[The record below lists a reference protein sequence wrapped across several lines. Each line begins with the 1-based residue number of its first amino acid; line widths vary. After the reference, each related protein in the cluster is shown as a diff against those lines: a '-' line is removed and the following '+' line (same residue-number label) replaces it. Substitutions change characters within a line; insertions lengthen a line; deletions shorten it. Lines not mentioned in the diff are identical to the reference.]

1 MTRGAAAGRDVR
13 VSDADVY
20 KQGTLAARL
29 QRRPGEVVF
38 SYDPEYLTAGLPA
51 VATSLPLTP
60 EPVVVRAGGVPPYF
74 AGLLPEGRRLSGL
87 RRAVKTSADDEL
99 GLLLAVGR
107 DPVGDVQV
115 VPSGERPEVGEPLIT
130 VERDF
135 SEVSFGDILTESGVV
150 DPTALAGVQDKAS
163 ARMIS
168 VPVGM
173 GSGRFVLKVDPPE
186 YPHVVANEAYFIG
199 VASRGGIPTVRA
211 RTVRDRTGRP
221 GLLVDRVAG
230 PDGGVDSL
238 AVEDGTQVLGLYPA
252 DKYRVTTE
260 ELLDGLAHRCA
271 ARPIALRDLFRQV
284 VYAWVTG
291 NGDVHAKNVSI
302 LSSPTGEW
310 RIAPAYDLPSTLPY
324 RDHTM
329 ALSVGGRR
337 EGLSRRSL
345 LAFAESIGLTQR
357 AARRTL
363 DDVLLATE
371 GVVGDIEDGVVPFP
385 GPVLRTWARAL
396 RNRRKSIMA

>member
-1 MTRGAAAGRDVR
+1 H
-13 VSDADVY
+13 
-20 KQGTLAARL
+20 
-29 QRRPGEVVF
+29 
-38 SYDPEYLTAGLPA
+38 PEYLAAGLPA

-60 EPVVVRAGGVPPYF
+60 EPVVIRGGGVPPYF

-87 RRAVKTSADDEL
+87 KRAVKTSADDEL

-115 VPSGERPEVGEPLIT
+115 APAGMRPEVGDPLVT
-130 VERDF
+130 VERHF
-135 SEVSFGDILTESGVV
+135 SEVTFGDLLTEAGVI

-211 RTVRDRTGRP
+211 RTVHDRVGRA
-221 GLLVDRVAG
+221 GLLVDRFDRVGGA
-230 PDGGVDSL
+230 DGGIAAL

-252 DKYRVTTE
+252 DKYHVTTE
-260 ELLDGLAHRCA
+260 ELLTALADRCA
-271 ARPIALRDLFRQV
+271 ARPIAARDIFRQV
-284 VYAWVTG
+284 VFAWVTG

-302 LSSPTGEW
+302 LASPTGEW
-310 RIAPAYDLPSTLPY
+310 RVAPAYDLPSTLPY

-345 LAFAESIGLTQR
+345 IAFAESVGLTPR
-357 AARRTL
+357 AAQRTL
-363 DDVLLATE
+363 DDVLGATA
-371 GVVGDIEDGVVPFP
+371 GIVADIDAGVVPFP
-385 GPVLRTWARAL
+385 GQVLRTWARAL
-396 RNRRKSIMA
+396 RNRRTSLMP